1 MDDISRMFT
10 CFVAPFEILVASI
23 FLYQCVPPH
32 LDFFTH
38 DLTPLFNQLS
48 HHRLLGISAFAGFFV
63 LILGWPLNS
72 FIARR
77 SIRIQKGV
85 MAARDKRMGVLNEL
99 IGAVKFIKFF
109 AWEDRWIERA
119 LDAREVEMGWM
130 IKGLSHMLSKSL
142 VWSDVCTQPG

>member
-1 MDDISRMFT
+1 M

-32 LDFFTH
+32 LNFLPI

-48 HHRLLGISAFAGFFV
+48 HYRLLGLSAFAGFFV

-85 MAARDKRMGVLNEL
+85 MTARDKRMGVLNEL

-130 IKGLSHMLSKSL
+130 IKGPSHMMSKSL
-142 VWSDVCTQPG
+142 LWVLMFVHRPG